1 MVRERL
7 EDLLRERR
15 MVFDPEAELARAES
29 DEQRPVATAPGPS
42 VLETRNLEV
51 YYGHFQALRSVSLAI
66 AARQI
71 TAIIGPSGC
80 GKSTLLRCFNRMND
94 MIPSF
99 RAAGEVLFEG
109 RNIYERAMDV
119 VDVRRR
125 IGMVFQKPNPFPKP
139 VYENVAFGA
148 RINGYE
154 GRLDEIV
161 ERALRQ
167 AGVLGRSQ
175 GQASPQRP
183 RPFWRP
189 AAASLHR
196 ACAGRQKGRG
206 RCGEACP

>member
-7 EDLLRERR
+7 EELLRERR
-15 MVFDPEAELARAES
+15 MVFDPEVELVTAEGGER
-29 DEQRPVATAPGPS
+29 RPVATGPSRS
-42 VLETRNLEV
+42 VLEARNLQV
-51 YYGHFQALRSVSLAI
+51 YYGHFQALRSVSLAVP
-66 AARQI
+66 ARQI

-99 RAAGEVLFEG
+99 RAEGEVLFEG

-125 IGMVFQKPNPFPKP
+125 IGMVFQKPNPFPKS

-161 ERALRQ
+161 QRALRRG
-167 AGVLGRSQ
+167 ALRGGGRVEHNNST
-175 GQASPQRP
+175 
-183 RPFWRP
+183 
-189 AAASLHR
+189 
-196 ACAGRQKGRG
+196 
-206 RCGEACP
+206 